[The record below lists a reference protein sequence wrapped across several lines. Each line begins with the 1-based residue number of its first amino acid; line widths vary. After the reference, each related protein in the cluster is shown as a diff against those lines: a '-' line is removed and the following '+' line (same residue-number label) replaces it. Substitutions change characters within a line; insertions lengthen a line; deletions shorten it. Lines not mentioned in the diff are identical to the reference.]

1 MNSVDGKPLPYPD
14 GPLYLDGSNRFLTE
28 ALFLEAIRI
37 KKLEHRKVHPIFSLS
52 TRKVYEGL
60 VPFYQSFVEIGDP
73 TGYKWA
79 EKYLGSWEHYV
90 QLLKCSWFKEVLDKA
105 LDKLEAQNLSQAID
119 EIKDIAANPGP
130 QRLAAT
136 RYLAEKGW
144 KKGSGKT
151 TVGRGRP
158 TKQDIDNNLK
168 EAVDRAIDA
177 DADLQ
182 RILQPTEVN

>member
-14 GPLYLDGSNRFLTE
+14 GPPYLDGSNRFLTE

-79 EKYLGSWEHYV
+79 EKYLGSWEHYI

-151 TVGRGRP
+151 TAGRGRP